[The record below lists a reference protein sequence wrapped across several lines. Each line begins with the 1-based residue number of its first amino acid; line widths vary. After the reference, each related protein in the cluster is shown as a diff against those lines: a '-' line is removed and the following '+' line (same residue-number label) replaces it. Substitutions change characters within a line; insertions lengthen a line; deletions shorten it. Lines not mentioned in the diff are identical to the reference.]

1 MNRLDDVTHR
11 KYTMNDSFKCDQKS
25 DPFNCDSRK
34 KRGLPAVSSHDGI
47 DPDSPRRSFRRYFS
61 DDVTTTRSISTNP
74 ANHSASPVLS
84 IETCYSKGTESS
96 ETLSLQSTSSASG
109 GTPRYIAA
117 ALRRSPRARRQA
129 ARYRRNCSGN
139 GPGRPVIRPNP
150 GSGVAKPA
158 LDPVGGVVSPRKTSC
173 RRGNEHSRSLSDPI
187 AISSPVSNDTTRLV
201 QLNTQHQNPISELE
215 NKRNSTEVSGH
226 EEQSVGETHSVAGG
240 TKSPEHFQSL
250 ETYYTYTSI
259 EERWNDEV
267 HAILGGLAMMEAKC
281 AEICKT
287 LSESQEEISHQKWE
301 NISGLHR
308 TLLSEHHDFYV
319 AYHHPVASSIVMGL
333 AERYQV
339 PARMWNIG
347 IFGLLRL
354 QSTRHPDSLEHML
367 TFIYHCYSL
376 LTLLLET
383 APKFERIW
391 IECLGDLARFRMALE
406 VADSPEYD
414 LWSGISR
421 YWYNKAA
428 DRSAENG
435 RIQHHL
441 AVLSRRDIVQRL
453 FFYTKALVSVQA
465 FPEAKG
471 SILLLFNSPHGSSKP
486 NQDQVAK
493 AFVGVH
499 GQLFTR
505 GATDEALMLA
515 GHFLSNLEI
524 YIGRMGAAFRLQG
537 VYIMSSNFAAIFE
550 YGQADALFPAEF
562 SKPTEPTDPH
572 NPIVSSHAA
581 ERRTP
586 ECRLESVESYLL
598 ASMNTPHRSQVVFSS
613 SFTFQTFTV
622 VLDQIGNKNVYPTVH
637 ITLAFIWCLASTL
650 DTIRY
655 IEAFVPW
662 SNLAIFLNTLIR
674 DDTDFRVIE
683 SECFPLPEGRNQVPE
698 DFCIRGLSWSRNYY
712 PPDFFKQNPE
722 EDDGRWVEM
731 PSLNVSRAYRCLWLG
746 VRIAEFNRWLAYD
759 SASRMFSAT
768 PFALELEKLSRK
780 YNLFSN
786 YMNKALKATEFDEE
800 MDNV

>member
-1 MNRLDDVTHR
+1 MNRLDDATHR
-11 KYTMNDSFKCDQKS
+11 QYIMNDSFGCHKKS
-25 DPFNCDSRK
+25 DSFNRDSQK
-34 KRGLPAVSSHDGI
+34 KRGLPAVSPHDGI
-47 DPDSPRRSFRRYFS
+47 DPDGPRYIPLANPFSPLLTHSRRSFRRYFS

-74 ANHSASPVLS
+74 ANYSASPSFS
-84 IETCYSKGTESS
+84 IETCFSEGTDSS
-96 ETLSLQSTSSASG
+96 GTLGLGSTSSASDC
-109 GTPRYIAA
+109 TPRYIAA
-117 ALRRSPRARRQA
+117 ALRRSPRSRRLA
-129 ARYRRNCSGN
+129 AKGRRRCPSNA
-139 GPGRPVIRPNP
+139 IRPNP

-158 LDPVGGVVSPRKTSC
+158 LDPVGGVVSPRKSPC
-173 RRGNEHSRSLSDPI
+173 RRGNEHGRSLSDPI
-187 AISSPVSNDTTRLV
+187 AVCSAVSNDNRLV
-201 QLNTQHQNPISELE
+201 QPNTQHQSPISELE
-215 NKRNSTEVSGH
+215 NKRSSTKVSSH
-226 EEQSVGETHSVAGG
+226 KERSAGETHSVAGG
-240 TKSPEHFQSL
+240 TPSPEHFQSL
-250 ETYYTYTSI
+250 ETYYTYTTI
-259 EERWNDEV
+259 EERWNEEV

-281 AEICKT
+281 AEICKA

-301 NISGLHR
+301 NISALHR

-391 IECLGDLARFRMALE
+391 MECLGDLARFRMALE

-428 DRSAENG
+428 DRSSENG

-471 SILLLFNSPHGSSKP
+471 SIMLLFNSPHGSSKP
-486 NQDQVAK
+486 DQDQVGT

-505 GATDEALMLA
+505 GATDQALMLA

-537 VYIMSSNFAAIFE
+537 AYIMSSNFAAIFE
-550 YGQADALFPAEF
+550 YGQTDALLPAEF
-562 SKPTEPTDPH
+562 RQSTEPADSQG
-572 NPIVSSHAA
+572 PIVSFPVA
-581 ERRTP
+581 ECWTP
-586 ECRLESVESYLL
+586 EYRLESVKSYVL
-598 ASMNTPHRSQVVFSS
+598 ASRSMPHHSQVVFSS
-613 SFTFQTFTV
+613 LFTFQTFAV

-662 SNLAIFLNTLIR
+662 SSLAIFLNTLIR
-674 DDTDFRVIE
+674 DDTDFSVIE
-683 SECFPLPEGRNQVPE
+683 SERFPLAEGRKQVPE

-712 PPDFFKQNPE
+712 PPDFFQQNPE

-746 VRIAEFNRWLAYD
+746 MRIARVCRF
-759 SASRMFSAT
+759 
-768 PFALELEKLSRK
+768 ELFE
-780 YNLFSN
+780 YAG
-786 YMNKALKATEFDEE
+786 Y
-800 MDNV
+800 